1 MQTARSGPPVRT
13 PDTRRAA
20 AACLETLLTQR
31 LAPGGRAVSPLG
43 AMRTAAD
50 CLERDAATSERVWI
64 VRADA
69 REPSADTD
77 AHRRI
82 SAWPLRFLDARKRFE
97 KPLLYLLHAR
107 ATDRLRLA
115 SAETVDRGIFVND
128 AETVASSWPKGV
140 TPDVP
145 HWLAAN
151 TACTPYDPASGH
163 EAIAILRHALRAL
176 YVAGQPGF
184 CYLAS
189 HDDLVPDAKPL
200 SATAARDAFS
210 GMVRAG
216 RRAAAGAAAQIR
228 LCGAGSTLAEVMKAA
243 DLLRDEW
250 RIDSTIWS
258 CPSYTQLARDGYA
271 ADRWNLLHPYD
282 EPRIAH
288 VRRCIGNSRTPVL
301 AVTGYAR
308 HVAAQLGAFV
318 PARFAAL
325 GADSAGPGAG
335 AGTRAP
341 NAHWIAAVALRLLA
355 DDGWVPADWA
365 ARAMRR
371 HASG

>member
-1 MQTARSGPPVRT
+1 MQTARSGPPART

-20 AACLETLLTQR
+20 AACLERLLTQR
-31 LAPGGRAVSPLG
+31 LTPRGRAVSPLG
-43 AMRTAAD
+43 AMRAAAD

-69 REPSADTD
+69 REPSADAG

-82 SAWPLRFLDARKRFE
+82 SAWPLRFLDTRKRFE

-107 ATDRLRLA
+107 AIDRLRLA
-115 SAETVDRGIFVND
+115 SIETVDRGIFVND

-151 TACTPYDPASGH
+151 PACTPYDPASGH
-163 EAIAILRHALRAL
+163 EAIAILRHALRTL
-176 YVAGQPGF
+176 YVTGQPGF

-189 HDDLVPDAKPL
+189 HDDSIPDAKPL

-216 RRAAAGAAAQIR
+216 GRAAASAAAQIR
-228 LCGAGSTLAEVMKAA
+228 LCGAGSTLAQVMEAA
-243 DLLRDEW
+243 DLLHDEW
-250 RIDSTIWS
+250 RVDSTIWS
-258 CPSYTQLARDGYA
+258 CPSYTQLARDGHA
-271 ADRWNLLHPYD
+271 ADRWNLLHPEA

-288 VRRCIGNSRTPVL
+288 VRRCVGDSRTPVL
-301 AVTGYAR
+301 AVTGYAG
-308 HVAAQLGAFV
+308 HVAAQISAFV

-325 GADSAGPGAG
+325 GADLAGPGP
-335 AGTRAP
+335 GTRAP
-341 NAHWIAAVALRLLA
+341 SARWIAAVALRLLA
-355 DDGWVPADWA
+355 DDSRVPADWA
-365 ARAMRR
+365 AQAMRR
-371 HASG
+371 YVSG

>member
-43 AMRTAAD
+43 AMRAAAD
-50 CLERDAATSERVWI
+50 CLERDIATSERVWI

-97 KPLLYLLHAR
+97 KPMLYLLHAR

-145 HWLAAN
+145 TGW
-151 TACTPYDPASGH
+151 P
-163 EAIAILRHALRAL
+163 
-176 YVAGQPGF
+176 
-184 CYLAS
+184 
-189 HDDLVPDAKPL
+189 
-200 SATAARDAFS
+200 
-210 GMVRAG
+210 
-216 RRAAAGAAAQIR
+216 
-228 LCGAGSTLAEVMKAA
+228 
-243 DLLRDEW
+243 
-250 RIDSTIWS
+250 
-258 CPSYTQLARDGYA
+258 
-271 ADRWNLLHPYD
+271 
-282 EPRIAH
+282 
-288 VRRCIGNSRTPVL
+288 RTPR
-301 AVTGYAR
+301 AR
-308 HVAAQLGAFV
+308 
-318 PARFAAL
+318 R
-325 GADSAGPGAG
+325 
-335 AGTRAP
+335 TIR
-341 NAHWIAAVALRLLA
+341 R
-355 DDGWVPADWA
+355 
-365 ARAMRR
+365 RAMRR
-371 HASG
+371 LRSCATRCARSMSPASLDSVTSRATTISSPRRNRCRPRRPATRSAAWCGPAGAQGPARLRRSGCAARAARSRKS